1 MRGLIIA
8 ALAVAV
14 GCSSSGGSAG
24 GTGGSGGA
32 GVTGTGGSGGAC
44 TASPNAC
51 HDACNPCTKL
61 TQAEVTA
68 AVGLMVGPGDNSND
82 SHACHFEHDDTG
94 GSPTLQVDF
103 TANMDAQ
110 TFADICHNEV
120 AAATDAGFI
129 ITPISG
135 VGDDACTTALPGL
148 SQPILM
154 FLKGCWSYSVA
165 VTSYGVSDTTIV
177 SQEKA
182 IALDAIPNL

>member
-1 MRGLIIA
+1 MRDLLIAVI
-8 ALAVAV
+8 AVAV
-14 GCSSSGGSAG
+14 GCSISGGTAG
-24 GTGGSGGA
+24 GTGGAGGA
-32 GVTGTGGSGGAC
+32 GTGGSGGAC

-51 HDACNPCTKL
+51 HDACNPCTKIA
-61 TQAEVTA
+61 QSQVTA
-68 AVGLMVGPGDNSND
+68 AVGVSVGVGDNSND
-82 SHACHFEHDDTG
+82 SHACHFEHDD
-94 GSPTLQVDF
+94 GSGLPTLQVDF

-120 AAATDAGFI
+120 SAATDAGFI

-165 VTSYGVSDTTIV
+165 VTSYGISDPTIV
-177 SQEKA
+177 SQEET
-182 IALDAIPNL
+182 IALAATPSL